1 MRRGGGAPPRW
12 RVGATAC
19 LLPLGAA
26 PAVWGACARDGE
38 RAVGGWCLH
47 CSGVNVICLGVL
59 DHDGLTLGGWRDAS
73 VARAASCA
81 CCNRSRAAAVA
92 RYRNDVMA
100 RRACSASVPGLSWIR
115 PRHMMSGCG
124 YPACDVPAQ
133 FCQTAIGH
141 SSVVHCV
148 AAPCDKDGKR
158 LCRVRTDCTIRGATE
173 ARRQAGMFIGCAGT
187 GYHLGAGGGFNAE
200 ALPGP
205 PTDAILD
212 PAALAPPAGG

>member
-1 MRRGGGAPPRW
+1 VRRGGGAPPRW

-38 RAVGGWCLH
+38 RAVGGGCLH

-100 RRACSASVPGLSWIR
+100 EGLLCLCARSFVDPSTPHDVWLRVPGLRRAR
-115 PRHMMSGCG
+115 PVLPDRYWPQLGGALRGC
-124 YPACDVPAQ
+124 P
-133 FCQTAIGH
+133 
-141 SSVVHCV
+141 
-148 AAPCDKDGKR
+148 
-158 LCRVRTDCTIRGATE
+158 L
-173 ARRQAGMFIGCAGT
+173 
-187 GYHLGAGGGFNAE
+187 
-200 ALPGP
+200 
-205 PTDAILD
+205 
-212 PAALAPPAGG
+212 